1 MRFDLSQSG
10 LKNVITAGIFSLVAI
25 GILLNWAVPASAQ
38 NAAPAKPDTP
48 TLRALHQGMVE
59 VDWNDVSGA
68 NRYEVQFYTSSGWI
82 DLPNAGL
89 GIEIS
94 FYGSRAVATGL
105 PEDLGYD
112 AFHVRAGNS
121 VGWSEWSEY
130 AWQMT
135 THNMDWEGIP
145 ATGAPTIGGTAQV
158 GETLTAETSGIADA
172 DGLTN
177 VSYRYQWVRNDG
189 SSDTDI
195 ENATRRTYTLVPAY
209 EEQTIKVKVSFTD
222 DEGNEETLTS
232 AATDAV
238 APVPC
243 PGADYNRTPTDV
255 EVDAVPIVVTS
266 TTDDYFV
273 LYVSP
278 REVEL
283 PVLVKRG
290 EAGTTTLAEN
300 VEALPAER
308 YRVEKYL
315 IADPADVDGDCID
328 DITELDDFGTN
339 NPVNAASSPD
349 LNDGAVG
356 IPDRAAFEVLAR
368 NGKNMKFVVFGL
380 HTRSPRMYF
389 QNTNTHPTTHN
400 TFLEHPAVGIPDR
413 AAFEVLARNGKN
425 MKFVVFGLHTRSPR
439 MYFQNTNTH
448 PTTHNTFLE
457 VGPRAA
463 SCRGDPRL
471 HRLSPQSR
479 SG

>member
-10 LKNVITAGIFSLVAI
+10 LKSVITAGIFSLVAI
-25 GILLNWAVPASAQ
+25 GILLNWAAPVSAQ
-38 NAAPAKPDTP
+38 NAVPAKPDMP
-48 TLRALHQGMVE
+48 TLRALDKGMVE

-68 NRYEVQFYTSSGWI
+68 NRYEVQFFTSSGWI

-89 GIEIS
+89 GIEIV
-94 FYGSRAVATGL
+94 FDGSRAVATGL
-105 PEDLGYD
+105 PADLGYD

-145 ATGAPTIGGTAQV
+145 ATGAPMISGTAQV
-158 GETLTAETSGIADA
+158 GEELTAETSGIADA

-177 VSYRYQWVRNDG
+177 VSYSYQWIRNDG

-195 ENATRRTYTLVPAY
+195 ENATGTTYTLVVAD

-243 PGADYNRTPTDV
+243 PGADYNPTPTDV

-300 VEALPAER
+300 VEGLPAER

-339 NPVNAASSPD
+339 NPVNAARSPD

-368 NGKNMKFVVFGL
+368 NGENMKFVVFGL

-400 TFLEHPAVGIPDR
+400 TFL
-413 AAFEVLARNGKN
+413 VL
-425 MKFVVFGLHTRSPR
+425 
-439 MYFQNTNTH
+439 
-448 PTTHNTFLE
+448 
-457 VGPRAA
+457 
-463 SCRGDPRL
+463 
-471 HRLSPQSR
+471 QSR
-479 SG
+479 MR